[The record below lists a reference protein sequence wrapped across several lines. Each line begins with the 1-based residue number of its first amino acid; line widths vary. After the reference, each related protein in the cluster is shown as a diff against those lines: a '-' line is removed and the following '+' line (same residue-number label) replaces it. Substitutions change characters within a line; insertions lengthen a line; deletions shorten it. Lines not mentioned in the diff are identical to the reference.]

1 MSFLPKFLLRIIKAV
16 PSSEEEAGIMSIIIQ
31 RPYAHLEKDLRSAF
45 KGQKD
50 VKIIV
55 DRRYGERRTSQQPV
69 EIERRRADRRQPKE
83 NLIEAVISI

>member
-1 MSFLPKFLLRIIKAV
+1 MSSLAGFLLRIVKATAS
-16 PSSEEEAGIMSIIIQ
+16 PEKETRRMSIIIQ
-31 RPYAHLEKDLRSAF
+31 RPYAYLKEELRRAF

-69 EIERRRADRRQPKE
+69 ELSAAV
-83 NLIEAVISI
+83 LIGEGQRSSSSKS